1 MRFSLASTLLAATA
15 QAAPQF
21 FIGTP
26 VSTVPILSA
35 VRFARVIPV
44 VVGGPQDTF
53 VPNVV
58 AASPGD
64 IIQFQFSS
72 GNHTVTQSTAE
83 APCQPL
89 QAALPGAVHSGHIPF
104 VEGQQ
109 TVGVFNMFV
118 TNTNTMFLY
127 CATGPHCRNGQV
139 MVVNPLT
146 TDQVVAMNK
155 VAAGTAA
162 STDGTTVQGGVV
174 GEIPLASAAFIIP
187 TNTGGPPG
195 GGAAPAAPAA
205 PSAAPSALPSSI
217 PGANGTTIPL
227 IGTVGQV

>member
-1 MRFSLASTLLAATA
+1 MQEKSS
-15 QAAPQF
+15 
-21 FIGTP
+21 G
-26 VSTVPILSA
+26 VLSA

-187 TNTGGPPG
+187 TNTGGPLVAVPPRRSRRALCGALCSAIIHPWGERYDDSVDWNGWPG
-195 GGAAPAAPAA
+195 
-205 PSAAPSALPSSI
+205 
-217 PGANGTTIPL
+217 
-227 IGTVGQV
+227 IGEAKTVMVKKRARKAG